1 MKGGAKC
8 ARLFSAVQPDEDLD
22 LVTLLRK
29 VQLRVVRVAVE
40 VKQRVDRNG
49 PHFGA
54 GQFYVGCCNAFFS
67 LGSMDLVL
75 TRVVKKHNFQPPH
88 AQTPQG
94 QKHLRQ

>member
-1 MKGGAKC
+1 MGGAKR
-8 ARLFSAVQPDEDLD
+8 ARLLPAVQPNEHLD
-22 LVTLLRK
+22 LVTLFRK
-29 VQLRVVRVAVE
+29 VQFRNVCVAVE

-54 GQFYVGCCNAFFS
+54 GQFYIGCCDAFVLF
-67 LGSMDLVL
+67 GRRGPVL
-75 TRVVKKHNFQPPH
+75 TRVLKKRNFQPPH